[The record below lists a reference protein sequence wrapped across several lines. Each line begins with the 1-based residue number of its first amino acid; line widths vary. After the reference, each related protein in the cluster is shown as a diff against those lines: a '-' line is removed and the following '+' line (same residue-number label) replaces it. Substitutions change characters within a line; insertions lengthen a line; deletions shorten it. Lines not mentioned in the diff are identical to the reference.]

1 MIKVGVC
8 GFGYWGPNLYRNFKA
23 HRGFE
28 PLAVSDLKEVNRAK
42 ARELDPYVRVYEQA
56 HELIDDPQT
65 EAVAI
70 ATPVGTHFE
79 LARRALTRFKHVLVE
94 KPMCTSTEEGA
105 ELIELAARTRRTLM
119 VNHTYLFHGVVRK
132 LAELNSSGALGKISY
147 FDSVRINLGL
157 FQPDMNVLWDL
168 APHDFSIL
176 DYLFKEEPI
185 HIEATGYCHV
195 NDQLPDISYITMH
208 FASQMI
214 AHIHLSWMSPVK
226 VRRISIGGSTQM
238 AVWDDLNPDER
249 LKIYDTGIEIQPE
262 DERSVIVPSYRIGDI
277 YAPRI
282 GAEEPLA
289 GVIEHFCQV
298 VRGTED
304 EVLGGR
310 QGLRVVRM
318 LELGQRALAS
328 SLRQVYARTEEP
340 RQRRQVQ

>member
-1 MIKVGVC
+1 VIKVGIC
-8 GFGYWGPNLYRNFKA
+8 GFGYWGPNLFRNFRA
-23 HRGFE
+23 HRRFKV
-28 PLAVSDLKEVNRAK
+28 LAVSDLKEVNRAK
-42 ARELDPYVRVYEQA
+42 AQVLDPYVRVYEHA
-56 HELIDDPQT
+56 YELIDDPQI

-70 ATPVGTHFE
+70 ATPVGTHFK
-79 LARRALTRFKHVLVE
+79 LARRALSRFKHVLVE
-94 KPMCTSTEEGA
+94 KPMCASSDEGA
-105 ELIELAARTRRTLM
+105 ELIELSARTRRTLM

-132 LAELNSSGALGKISY
+132 LAEMNSSGALGKVSY

-176 DYLFKEEPI
+176 DHLFEEEPV

-195 NDQLPDISYITMH
+195 NDHLPDISYITMH

-214 AHIHLSWMSPVK
+214 AHFHLSWMSPVK

-262 DERSVIVPSYRIGDI
+262 DERSVIVPGYRIGDI
-277 YAPRI
+277 YSPRI
-282 GAEEPLA
+282 GTQEPLA
-289 GVIEHFCQV
+289 DVIEHFCQV
-298 VRGTED
+298 IGGKED
-304 EVLGGR
+304 SLVGGR

-318 LELGQRALAS
+318 LEKSQRALKV
-328 SLRQVYARTEEP
+328 SLSKIYARAEAPGTQ
-340 RQRRQVQ
+340 RQAR